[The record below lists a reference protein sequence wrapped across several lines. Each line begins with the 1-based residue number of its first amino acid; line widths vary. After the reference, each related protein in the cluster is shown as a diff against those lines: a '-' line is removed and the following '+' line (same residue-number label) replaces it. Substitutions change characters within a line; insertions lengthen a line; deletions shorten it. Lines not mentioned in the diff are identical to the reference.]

1 MKHKTLKTVLALLLA
16 TLMLLICACGGDEKA
31 EDTSAPNVVADS
43 KGEESK
49 NPTDNNK
56 DEGKLS
62 AENKDGVIEGSPSH
76 DMNGGAMLPTEDA
89 MDGVLM
95 EDERYE
101 GDAEDKAEAPL
112 GTPEYMPEDWVGSDI
127 QATAGTLTAGEIR
140 DNDDFAAWKALLESQ
155 WNSYVEEWK
164 LQSAK
169 RVTVDVA
176 VHERMDDPQ
185 AEGLNLTSAGGAL
198 VKLLDGEGKVLYSA
212 VTNAAG
218 KAYLFYSAGGA
229 APVNI
234 TVNYNGKEQSVGFT
248 REPGYSGDSY
258 HFVFDSVK
266 EIKKLDLM
274 FVVDTTGSMGD
285 EIAYLKAEV
294 VEIINRAS
302 DTGFDVRTSVNF
314 YRDLQD
320 EYIVKYYAFETDPQ
334 KVKQNVAEQYASGGG
349 DYEEAVDRAL
359 RNAVY
364 DHAWEEDS
372 VKILF
377 LILDAPPHK
386 DPQIID
392 DLSGTIKKAAEMGIR
407 IIPVASSGINKDTEI
422 LLRSYAVL
430 TGGSYAFLTDTSG
443 VGGSHLPPSVQ
454 EYKEELLVDLMTRL
468 IYEYCGAEYTAP
480 EYVPPVVDD
489 PQNTPNGEPT
499 DLPVTDDVPAI
510 GDDIAVGKPAV
521 DPTEVGTKTVVNI
534 VDENDYGFICP
545 AYDHFYTDGT
555 YTYYFTNL
563 IGGEI
568 IVYYSDGTSEN
579 VRDAF
584 KTGIVTIED
593 LDRFGIYY
601 EKELGTKVGMVDDP
615 PKPSSGDGPKDVDY
629 IEDLTDGGAEALEA
643 FYVDDNYIYY
653 FPFIQSTGIVVHY
666 KDGTAEN
673 IVEALEY
680 NHVSIEQLKEYDI
693 FYYAEEKTAED
704 ESFSVMPDS
713 SRILSEHP
721 GCAVK
726 TDGFVNE
733 DSDPITCSEDA
744 VERAALECTVE
755 YDTVATHYSHID
767 HTWAVHFSMTDTA
780 GGDQI
785 VYLNQSGVT
794 LYVISGE

>member
-1 MKHKTLKTVLALLLA
+1 MKHKTLKALLAIILSS
-16 TLMLLICACGGDEKA
+16 LMLIICACGGDNKKQESSSSDPVT
-31 EDTSAPNVVADS
+31 EIEV
-43 KGEESK
+43 EESK
-49 NPTDNNK
+49 NPTANSK
-56 DEGKLS
+56 EDEKITV
-62 AENKDGVIEGSPSH
+62 ENKDGVIEGSPEDNTNLMTGIGS
-76 DMNGGAMLPTEDA
+76 DFEREEAAEGIDGEYAGADVDVPTMLPSEDIVCP
-89 MDGVLM
+89 DIYSYG
-95 EDERYE
+95 E
-101 GDAEDKAEAPL
+101 
-112 GTPEYMPEDWVGSDI
+112 I
-127 QATAGTLTAGEIR
+127 QAQAGTLTAGEVR
-140 DNDDFAAWKALLESQ
+140 DNDDFSAWTALLKS
-155 WNSYVEEWK
+155 EWQEYCDK
-164 LQSAK
+164 WLISSAN
-169 RVTVDVA
+169 RISVDVVYEKQA
-176 VHERMDDPQ
+176 QGNEERFEVSFI
-185 AEGLNLTSAGGAL
+185 EGAA
-198 VKLLDGEGKVLYSA
+198 VKLLDAEGNVLYSA
-212 VTNAAG
+212 VSNAAG
-218 KAYLFYSAGGA
+218 RAYLFYGLDGNNA
-229 APVNI
+229 APAKLI
-234 TVNYNGKEQSVGFT
+234 LNYNGKEQSKDYTKDGEYRFVV
-248 REPGYSGDSY
+248 DSIK
-258 HFVFDSVK
+258 SA
-266 EIKKLDLM
+266 KKLDLM

-294 VEIINRAS
+294 EEIINRAS
-302 DTGFDVRTSVNF
+302 ATGFDVRTSVNF

-320 EYIVKYYAFETDPQ
+320 EYIVKYYAFETDAG
-334 KVKQNVAEQYASGGG
+334 KVKQNVAEQYAAGGG
-349 DYEEAVDRAL
+349 DYEEAVDKAL

-372 VKILF
+372 VKVMF
-377 LILDAPPHK
+377 LILDAPPHSNT
-386 DPQIID
+386 P
-392 DLSGTIKKAAEMGIR
+392 IKEDISNTLRDAAAMGIR
-407 IIPVASSGINKDTEI
+407 IIPVASSGINKETEI

-454 EYKEELLVDLMTRL
+454 QYEEEKLVDLMTRL

-480 EYVPPVVDD
+480 EYVPPVVND
-489 PQNTPNGEPT
+489 PQDQPIA
-499 DLPVTDDVPAI
+499 DAPVIDPMPE
-510 GDDIAVGKPAV
+510 DIV
-521 DPTEVGTKTVVNI
+521 EVGTKTVVNI

-545 AYDHFYTDGT
+545 AYDYFYTDGT

-563 IGGEI
+563 IGDHI

-584 KTGIVTIED
+584 KNGIVTIAD
-593 LDRFGIYY
+593 LNRFGIYY
-601 EKELGTKVGMVDDP
+601 EKEKGTKVGMVDDP

-629 IEDLTDGGAEALEA
+629 IEDLTDGGAEALEP

-704 ESFSVMPDS
+704 ADFSVMPDT
-713 SRILSEHP
+713 SRILSEHV
-721 GCAVK
+721 GCGVK
-726 TDGFVNE
+726 TEGFVNV

-755 YDTVATHYSHID
+755 YDSVSIYYSHDD

-794 LYVISGE
+794 LYVFYGE

>member
-1 MKHKTLKTVLALLLA
+1 MKNKTLKALLALLLA
-16 TLMLLICACGGDEKA
+16 SLMLLICACGGEEKA
-31 EDTSAPNVVADS
+31 KDTSSPNAVADGN
-43 KGEESK
+43 GEESK
-49 NPTDNNK
+49 TPVNSK
-56 DEGKLS
+56 DDGKLS

-76 DMNGGAMLPTEDA
+76 NMNGGVMDDA
-89 MDGVLM
+89 TDGVLM

-101 GDAEDKAEAPL
+101 VDAEEKADAPL
-112 GTPEYMPEDWVGSDI
+112 GTPEYMPEDWVGSNM

-140 DNDDFAAWKALLESQ
+140 DNEDFAAWKSLLEGEWSD
-155 WNSYVEEWK
+155 YVEEWK

-169 RVTVDVA
+169 RVTVDVV
-176 VHERMDDPQ
+176 VHEKMDDPQ

-198 VKLLDGEGKVLYSA
+198 VNLLDGEGKVLYTA

-218 KAYLFYSAGGA
+218 KAYLFYGNTT
-229 APVNI
+229 PVNI
-234 TVNYNGKEQSVGFT
+234 TVNYNGKEQSTGFT
-248 REPGYSGDSY
+248 REEGYSGDSY
-258 HFVFDSVK
+258 RFVFDGVK
-266 EIKKLDLM
+266 ETKKLDLM

-294 VEIINRAS
+294 EEIINRAS

-364 DHAWEEDS
+364 DHAWDEDS

-392 DLSGTIKKAAEMGIR
+392 DLSGTIKKAAAMGIR
-407 IIPVASSGINKDTEI
+407 IIPVASSGINKETEI

-489 PQNTPNGEPT
+489 PQ
-499 DLPVTDDVPAI
+499 DLPVTDVPVV
-510 GDDIAVGKPAV
+510 DDMPEDIV
-521 DPTEVGTKTVVNI
+521 EVGTKTVVNI
-534 VDENDYGFICP
+534 VDEIDYNNVICP
-545 AYDHFYTDGT
+545 AFDYFYTDGT

-563 IGGEI
+563 IGSYI

-584 KTGIVTIED
+584 ETGIVTLAD

-601 EKELGTKVGMVDDP
+601 EKEEGTKVGMVDDP

-653 FPFIQSTGIVVHY
+653 FPYIQSSGIVVHY

-704 ESFSVMPDS
+704 ADFSVMPDS
-713 SRILSEHP
+713 SRILSEHR
-721 GCAVK
+721 GCVVK
-726 TDGFVNE
+726 TGGFVNE

-755 YDTVATHYSHID
+755 YDSVSIYYSHDD